1 MENEQVRELSRRQKV
16 VGCSKGQSVSGRAPK
31 VKIQATVILGVIG
44 QGCRK
49 GRPPEW
55 ERC

>member
-1 MENEQVRELSRRQKV
+1 MRELSRRQKV